1 MTMFR
6 YFPGHDGWS
15 YHFAA
20 RIVNVCQMGGADFH
34 RCHRVAERIAVGDGD
49 SWFREWNAAGEERE
63 ATAAAELARGRPI
76 TAREAYLH
84 AHNYFRTAQFFLPG
98 SDPRKAA
105 AYLRCVDCFHAAL
118 PFFDNPPERVTFPFE
133 GSHLSGYYWR
143 PLGAA
148 RQRHAAIAY
157 LGGVDIISE
166 ELWFFAARQMLER
179 GFGVLCF
186 DGPGM
191 GEPLR
196 VRGVHARPDYEV
208 AISAAVDYLVARPD
222 VDAQKIALVGQSMGG
237 YYGGRGAAME
247 PRLRAAILW
256 GACYDMLDD
265 IYDFWPAVRPQIEWV
280 IGATSEADARDKLK
294 AFTLKG
300 VLKNAKCPVMVTHGE
315 DDTLVA
321 VQAAHK
327 TYADLPE
334 PKHLRIWTGAEGGG
348 IHLMNDNRTDAVPY
362 MLDWLREE
370 VDRPRAA
377 TVFP

>member
-20 RIVNVCQMGGADFH
+20 RIVNVCQTGGADFH
-34 RCHRVAERIAVGDGD
+34 RCHRIAERIAVGDGE
-49 SWFREWNAAGEERE
+49 SWFTEWNAAGEERE
-63 ATAAAELARGRPI
+63 ATAHAEHARGRPL
-76 TAREAYLH
+76 TARDAFLH

-98 SDPRKAA
+98 SDPRKAE
-105 AYLRCVDCFHAAL
+105 AYRRCVACFHAAL
-118 PFFDNPPERVTFPFE
+118 PFLDNPPERVTFPFE
-133 GSHLSGYYWR
+133 DSHLSGYYWR
-143 PLGAA
+143 PLGPA
-148 RQRHAAIAY
+148 RARHAAIAY
-157 LGGVDIISE
+157 LGGVDIIAE

-196 VRGVHARPDYEV
+196 LRGVHARPDYEV
-208 AISAAVDYLVARPD
+208 AISAAVDYLVSRPD
-222 VDAQKIALVGQSMGG
+222 VDAGKIALVGQSMGG

-247 PRLRAAILW
+247 PRLRAAVLW

-280 IGATSEADARDKLK
+280 IGAAGEDDARKRLT

-348 IHLMNDNRTDAVPY
+348 IHLMNDNRTEAVPY

-370 VDRPRAA
+370 VDRPRGT